1 MCYMAHLDINQRENT
16 EWGFADGVVHGDIVQ
31 GRRGRI
37 HASQQLPP
45 PPVASGKVRA
55 SAVSCGC
62 VCARGNLSEPLAKPT
77 MQSAGLQA
85 RRCNTLFI
93 SA

>member
-55 SAVSCGC
+55 SAISCGC
-62 VCARGNLSEPLAKPT
+62 VRARGDLSD
-77 MQSAGLQA
+77 LQA
-85 RRCNTLFI
+85 RRCNTLFL
-93 SA
+93 SGLFLNFFHTSE